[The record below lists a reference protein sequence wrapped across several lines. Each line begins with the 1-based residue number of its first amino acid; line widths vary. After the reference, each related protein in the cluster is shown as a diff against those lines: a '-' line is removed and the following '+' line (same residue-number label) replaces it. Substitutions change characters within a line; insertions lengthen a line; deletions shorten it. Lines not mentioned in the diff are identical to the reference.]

1 MTMKPRL
8 ATVLLIT
15 GLILALP
22 PAARAQE
29 ATLTGTVTDA
39 TGGVLPGVAVVATHL
54 ASGNTFEAVTDDRGT
69 FRIPLRVGGYRVT
82 AQLQGFGNVTRGIEL
97 LVGQQAAMNIQLSP
111 ATVQESVLVTGEA
124 PLIDTSSSTLPGN
137 IDPRQVSELPVN
149 GRNWLDLSMLAPGNR
164 SNAVTDAPTDTTTTG
179 TFQLNVDG
187 QQVTQ
192 TLRVGNGEPRFSRDA
207 IAEFEFIAN
216 RFDAT
221 QGRSAGVQ
229 VNAVTKSG
237 TNTFAGTTSAYFR
250 SDRFNAPDLV
260 AKRVLPYQ
268 DQQFSVTFGGPIRR
282 DRMHFFGNYEYERE
296 PRTIVFSTPYPAF
309 NLDMQT
315 VRAEQKGG
323 GRFDL
328 QMSTKTHLT
337 VRGAGWREILPVT
350 SAGGATVTPM
360 TAAGSNHYSAE
371 LSASM
376 VKAVSNRT
384 LNELKGG
391 YFNFWW
397 SEYSDIRNA
406 NATAGGYR
414 GAGWGAPSIVLRGL
428 TIGGAQTSPQDFNIK
443 IYSLRDDVTRSF
455 DRFGRHDLR
464 LGGEVLHQ
472 NIDNY
477 VCRSCFGVLTA
488 NTAAVPASIE
498 SLFPNLFDAATWNLR
513 PLSPITTTYSIGVGT
528 FDFPLPRNTFSGWV
542 QDDVQAT
549 SRLTINLGARY
560 DFMIGAYLTDVT
572 LGPFFTSGRKDDTNN
587 LAPRL
592 GAVYK
597 LDDRT
602 VVRGGWGLFF
612 GEPQGNQAAK
622 GQSLGGAIQFN
633 NDGRADFAVN
643 PNNGRPLP
651 TFAQVIA
658 PGSGYRRAITT
669 QIPDPRDQVI
679 YSHQASVGFQ
689 RQIGGAAAVSAD
701 YIYTGMRNIDSR
713 AQNINLGYDPATGAN
728 YPNTDTAHLPYPD
741 WGQVS
746 MAVSDG
752 ARSNNHG
759 LQTVFTKRL
768 SHRWQASANYT
779 LSTLRDADA
788 YPHSGL
794 VRVPFRTAPDLGG
807 EYTLAATDQRHRAVF
822 NGIFDATHGLQV
834 SGLYFYGS
842 GQRLSTNYGGDQR
855 RALVGSGRLRPDA
868 TIAPRNNL
876 AGSPIHRVDM
886 RLLQRI
892 RLGRR
897 SMDGIVEVFNVFNH
911 ANYGAYTTAES
922 NAAYGRPAQS
932 SNVAY
937 APREVQ
943 LGFRVA
949 F

>member
-1 MTMKPRL
+1 MSLYRRSLQLVFLVGLLVASPL
-8 ATVLLIT
+8 A
-15 GLILALP
+15 AH
-22 PAARAQE
+22 AQE
-29 ATLTGTVTDA
+29 ATLTGTAIDS
-39 TGGVLPGVAVVATHL
+39 TGGVLPGVSVVAVHV
-54 ASGNTFEAVTDDRGT
+54 ASGNTFEAVTDDRGA
-69 FRIPLRVGGYRVT
+69 FRISLRVGAYRVT
-82 AQLQGFGNVTRGIEL
+82 AQLAGFGTVTRAVEL
-97 LVGQQAAMNIQLSP
+97 LVGQQATLNLQLSP
-111 ATVQESVLVTGEA
+111 STVQESVTVTGEA

-137 IDPRQVSELPVN
+137 IDPRQVSDLPVN

-164 SNAVTDAPTDTTTTG
+164 SNAVSDAPTDTTTTG

-237 TNTFAGTTSAYFR
+237 TNTFAGTTSGYFR
-250 SDRFNAPDLV
+250 SDRLNAADLV

-268 DQQFSVTFGGPIRR
+268 DQQVSLTFGGPIRK
-282 DRMHFFGNYEYERE
+282 DRMHFFANYEYERE
-296 PRTIVFSTPYPAF
+296 PRTIVFSTPYPEF

-323 GRFDL
+323 GRFDM

-350 SAGGATVTPM
+350 SAGGATVTPT

-371 LSASM
+371 VVGSL
-376 VKAVSNRT
+376 VKAVSSRT
-384 LNELKGG
+384 LNELKAG

-406 NATAGGYR
+406 NAMGGGYR
-414 GAGWGAPSIVLRGL
+414 GAGWGAPAISLRGL

-443 IYSLRDDVTRSF
+443 IYSLRDDVTRSYN
-455 DRFGRHDLR
+455 RFGRHDMK
-464 LGGEVLHQ
+464 LGGEYLHQ

-488 NTAAVPASIE
+488 NTAAVPANIT
-498 SLFPNLFDAATWNLR
+498 SLFPNLFDAATWNLQ
-513 PLSPITTTYSIGVGT
+513 PLSPITTTYSIGVGK
-528 FDFPLPRNTFSGWV
+528 FDFPLPRDTFSGWI

-549 SRLTINLGARY
+549 SRLTINVGARY
-560 DFMIGAYLTDVT
+560 DFMLGAYMTDVT

-602 VVRGGWGLFF
+602 IIRGGWGLFF

-651 TFAQVIA
+651 TFEQVIA

-689 RQIGGAAAVSAD
+689 RQIGDTAAVSAD
-701 YIYTGMRNIDSR
+701 YVFTGTRNIDSK
-713 AQNINLGYDPATGAN
+713 AQNINLGYDPATGVN

-779 LSTLRDADA
+779 LSMLKDADA
-788 YPHSGL
+788 YPHAGL
-794 VRVPFRTAPDLGG
+794 VRVPFATAPDLGG
-807 EYTLAATDQRHRAVF
+807 QYTLAATDQRHRAVF
-822 NGIFDATHGLQV
+822 NGIFDAGHGLQV

-842 GQRLSTNYGGDQR
+842 GQRYSTNYGGDQR
-855 RALVGSGRLRPDA
+855 RALVGSGRLRPDG

-886 RLLQRI
+886 RLQERI
-892 RLGRR
+892 RIGRR
-897 SMDGIVEVFNVFNH
+897 SIDGIVELFNVFDH
-911 ANYGAYTTAES
+911 ANYGAYTTSES
-922 NAAYGRPAQS
+922 NAAYGKPAQS